1 MNTLTLLVSLYRNAS
16 KLFCFKDC
24 WADHRDDN
32 GNLVPDKSRFPELV
46 TIYLLKYLSINF
58 SFNNSGMAPVIKYI
72 NSKGFKV
79 GMVG

>member
-1 MNTLTLLVSLYRNAS
+1 MNTLTLLVSSYIYRNAS

-46 TIYLLKYLSINF
+46 TILAIVSINF
-58 SFNNSGMAPVIKYI
+58 SLNNSGMAPVIKYI

-79 GMVG
+79 GMVR

>member
-1 MNTLTLLVSLYRNAS
+1 MNTLTLLVSLYIYRNAS

-46 TIYLLKYLSINF
+46 TIIAIY
-58 SFNNSGMAPVIKYI
+58 
-72 NSKGFKV
+72 SKH
-79 GMVG
+79 